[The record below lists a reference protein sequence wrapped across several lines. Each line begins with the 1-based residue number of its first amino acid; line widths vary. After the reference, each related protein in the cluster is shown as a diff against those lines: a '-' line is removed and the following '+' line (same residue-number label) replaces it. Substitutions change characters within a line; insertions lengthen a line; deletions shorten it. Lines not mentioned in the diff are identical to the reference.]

1 MTEATLARAQDG
13 DGEAFRELIQPYRGE
28 LLAHCYRILG
38 SVQDAEDVLQEALL
52 AAWRSLSRFDGR
64 SLRAW
69 LYRIATNH
77 CLNYL
82 RDESRRPR
90 SAGLPDPGSA
100 KAGLVRSSL
109 LRHRPSG
116 RFADEFEVPPVLH
129 LQEALSR

>member
-1 MTEATLARAQDG
+1 MTEATLARAQAG

-52 AAWRSLSRFDGR
+52 AAWRSLIRFDGR

-82 RDESRRPR
+82 RGESRRPR
-90 SAGLPDPGSA
+90 PAGLPDPGSA
-100 KAGLVRSSL
+100 QAGLVRS
-109 LRHRPSG
+109 G
-116 RFADEFEVPPVLH
+116 D
-129 LQEALSR
+129 